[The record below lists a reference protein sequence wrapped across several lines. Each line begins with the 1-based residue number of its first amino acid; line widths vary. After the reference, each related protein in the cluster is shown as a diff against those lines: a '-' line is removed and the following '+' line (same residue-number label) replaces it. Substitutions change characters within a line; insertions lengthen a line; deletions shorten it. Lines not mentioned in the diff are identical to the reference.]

1 MQGKVGIYMDADQ
14 FLLTTYTEDHKE
26 ELTSFME
33 KRKPR
38 FIPTGIFMRSIT
50 DPILYHRSFVLMA
63 VANLFTVS
71 SIGAFFLFPLFITSH
86 GGSKADIGIIMG
98 ALALSAVVCRPW
110 ISEMID
116 SLGRK
121 RSYTVGCIIMS
132 LMPLAYLLFRGELAR
147 FYLPL
152 LLIRVI
158 HGVGLALCFTS
169 AFTYIA
175 DIVPESRLNEG
186 IGMFGI
192 TGLTGMA
199 VGPAVG
205 EVVIRA
211 FGFHMFFLS
220 ATIMATTGLCL
231 QLALPESYARI
242 TAVPSESFFSV
253 LNRKKI
259 LIVALLALLFGFA
272 LSASGSF
279 VAPFAKEKHLAFISL
294 YYVFYSSAAV
304 LTRVL
309 GGRLADRIGEDRII
323 PNALVLTGAGLL
335 LLILLEG
342 NFILI
347 LSGLMS
353 GCGHG
358 FLFPCLNSL
367 DIRGEP
373 VNIRGKINGVFTGG
387 IDAGVFLGSII
398 LGFIGEWAGFRALF
412 LVAGISLLP
421 GLWIYRLLTKGR

>member
-1 MQGKVGIYMDADQ
+1 
-14 FLLTTYTEDHKE
+14 
-26 ELTSFME
+26 
-33 KRKPR
+33 
-38 FIPTGIFMRSIT
+38 MRSIT
-50 DPILYHRSFVLMA
+50 DPVLYNRSFVLMA
-63 VANLFTVS
+63 AANLFTVS
-71 SIGAFFLFPLFITSH
+71 GIGAFFLFPLFITSH

-98 ALALSAVVCRPW
+98 TLALSAVACRPW

-121 RSYTVGCIIMS
+121 RSYTVGCTIMS
-132 LMPLAYLLFRGELAR
+132 LIPLAYLLFRGELDS

-152 LLIRVI
+152 LFIRVI

-199 VGPAVG
+199 VGPAIG
-205 EVVIRA
+205 ETIIRA
-211 FGFHMFFLS
+211 FGFNQFFLS

-231 QLALPESYARI
+231 QLALPESYTRVTI
-242 TAVPSESFFSV
+242 ETSESFFSV
-253 LNRKKI
+253 LNRKKV

-279 VAPFAKEKHLAFISL
+279 VAPFAKQKHLAFISL
-294 YYVFYSSAAV
+294 YYICYSSAAV
-304 LTRVL
+304 LTRL
-309 GGRLADRIGEDRII
+309 PGGRLADRIGEERII
-323 PNALVLTGAGLL
+323 PNALVLTGVGLL
-335 LLILLEG
+335 LLIFLKG

-367 DIRGEP
+367 AIRGEP
-373 VNIRGKINGVFTGG
+373 AHIRGKINGVFTGG
-387 IDAGVFLGSII
+387 IDAGVFLGSIV

-421 GLWIYRLLTKGR
+421 GLWIYRLLRKH

>member
-1 MQGKVGIYMDADQ
+1 MDAKPS
-14 FLLTTYTEDHKE
+14 LLVCK
-26 ELTSFME
+26 F
-33 KRKPR
+33 PR
-38 FIPTGIFMRSIT
+38 LIPTGIFMRSIT
-50 DPILYHRSFVLMA
+50 DPVLYNRSFVLMA
-63 VANLFTVS
+63 AANFFTVS
-71 SIGAFFLFPLFITSH
+71 SIGAFFLFPLFIISH
-86 GGSKADIGIIMG
+86 GGSEADIGIIMG
-98 ALALSAVVCRPW
+98 GLSLSAVVCRPW

-121 RSYTVGCIIMS
+121 KSYTVGCIIMS
-132 LMPLAYLLFRGELAR
+132 LIPLAYLLFHGELAR
-147 FYLPL
+147 FYVPL
-152 LLIRVI
+152 LLIRVL

-199 VGPAVG
+199 VGPVIG
-205 EVVIRA
+205 EAIIRA

-231 QLALPESYARI
+231 QLTLPESYSYTRV
-242 TAVPSESFFSV
+242 TVESSESFFSV

-259 LIVALLALLFGFA
+259 LIIALLALLFGFA

-279 VAPFAKEKHLAFISL
+279 VAPFAKGKHLAFISL
-294 YYVFYSSAAV
+294 YYIFYSSAAV
-304 LTRVL
+304 LTRLL

-323 PNALVLTGAGLL
+323 PNALVVTGAGLL
-335 LLILLEG
+335 LLIFLEG

-347 LSGLMS
+347 LSGLIS

-367 DIRGEP
+367 AIRDEP
-373 VNIRGKINGVFTGG
+373 VHIRGKINGVFTGG

-398 LGFIGEWAGFRALF
+398 LGFIGEWAGFRVLF

-421 GLWIYRLLTKGR
+421 GLWIYRLLTKR